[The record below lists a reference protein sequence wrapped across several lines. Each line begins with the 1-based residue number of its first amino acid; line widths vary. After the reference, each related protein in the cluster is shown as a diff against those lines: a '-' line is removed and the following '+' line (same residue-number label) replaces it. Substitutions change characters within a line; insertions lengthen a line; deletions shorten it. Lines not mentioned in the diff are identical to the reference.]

1 MVREEA
7 TYKTVEFS
15 TYLWSRAYAALQ
27 MVTLREKGAEGIE
40 RLKYNFMN
48 GHGKKHFLSGLDK
61 LGIRNDPPAIAA
73 AKYHYMGND
82 LIGDVPMEYIRETDR
97 KVWIRYLA
105 PAWAY
110 PGSGLL
116 ACPASAQL
124 SAFQAWHRNN
134 GTWLGCPR
142 LAYVCTKL
150 YQYGDPYDEGYF
162 IEHDANVP
170 LERAFKFEPV
180 STAPAF
186 DRDAAPKL
194 DPAQW
199 PEARLLKARR
209 RYAESYAAVPA
220 QVLIQLYG
228 VPYASYLAGQA
239 MLGLGTQYARAI
251 ADRMGVSERN
261 AGAIA
266 KMFLKVLHTLGD
278 EADLA
283 KNGDVYEITRL
294 TFSPLHENEVDEM
307 FDAYFAM
314 FTGILKVLTANVKL
328 VRSVEE
334 ENGANRDLEPGRFR
348 PATLLE
354 LDGAA
359 AE

>member
-1 MVREEA
+1 MVQEAA
-7 TYKTVEFS
+7 TYKNVEFS

-27 MVTLREKGAEGIE
+27 MVTLREKGVEGIE

-48 GHGKKHFLSGLDK
+48 GHGKKHFLAGLDK
-61 LGIRNDPPAIAA
+61 LGIRNDPPAVAA

-150 YQYGDPYDEGYF
+150 YQYGEPYDEGYF
-162 IEHDANVP
+162 IEHEANVP
-170 LERAFKFEPV
+170 FERAFRFEPV
-180 STAPAF
+180 VTSPAF
-186 DRDAAPKL
+186 DREAAPKL
-194 DPAQW
+194 DPAVW
-199 PEARLLKARR
+199 PETRLLKARR
-209 RYAESYAAVPA
+209 RYAESYAAAPA
-220 QVLIQLYG
+220 QVLIELYG
-228 VPYASYLAGQA
+228 VPCASYMVEQA

-251 ADRMGVSERN
+251 ADRMGVSEWT
-261 AGAIA
+261 ASGIA
-266 KMFLKVLHTLGD
+266 RMFVKILHTIGD
-278 EADLA
+278 EAELA
-283 KNGDVYEITRL
+283 KSGDTYEITRS
-294 TFSPLHENEVDEM
+294 TFSPLHENEIDEI
-307 FDAYFAM
+307 FDAYLAM
-314 FTGILKVLTANVKL
+314 FTGILKVLTAHVKL
-328 VRSVEE
+328 VWSVEKK
-334 ENGANRDLEPGRFR
+334 NGQRIEIWCLTDSAQRLF
-348 PATLLE
+348 
-354 LDGAA
+354 
-359 AE
+359 